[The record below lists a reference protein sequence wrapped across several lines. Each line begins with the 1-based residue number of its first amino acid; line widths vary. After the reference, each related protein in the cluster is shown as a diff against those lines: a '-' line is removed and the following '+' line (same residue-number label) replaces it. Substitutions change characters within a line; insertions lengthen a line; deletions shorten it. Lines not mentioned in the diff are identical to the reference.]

1 MAAPTSPSPAAD
13 PQALNRHLAAQLRA
27 LRCARNWSLDR
38 AASETGVSKAMLG
51 QIERG
56 ESSPTVATL
65 WKIASGLQ
73 CPLSAFLVAPPTQS
87 DAALFRSADALREKP
102 ASDDMLVAPLFP
114 YEPRFAFEW
123 LELTLLPGYV
133 RHSEAHAAGVTEHVL
148 LISGSMEVLVDGD
161 WLLLREGEAVRFA
174 GDRAHGYRNL
184 GATAAVCHN
193 LIHYAG
199 EVASLSPVLDRGR
212 HESEGG

>member
-1 MAAPTSPSPAAD
+1 MVAPAIPAAD
-13 PQALNRHLAAQLRA
+13 PQALSQHLAAQLRA
-27 LRCARNWSLDR
+27 LRGARGWSLDR
-38 AASETGVSKAMLG
+38 AALETGVSKAMLG

-65 WKIASGLQ
+65 WKIASGFQ
-73 CPLSAFLVAPPTQS
+73 CPLSAFLVAPEPLS
-87 DAALFRSADALREKP
+87 DDAVFRSAADLREKP

-114 YEPRFAFEW
+114 YEARFGFEW

-148 LISGSMEVLVDGD
+148 LISGSMEVLVEGD
-161 WLLLREGEAVRFA
+161 WRLLREGEAVRFA
-174 GDRAHGYRNL
+174 GDRPHGYRNL
-184 GATAAVCHN
+184 GDSAAICHN

-199 EVASLSPVLDRGR
+199 ELSRPAAAG
-212 HESEGG
+212 SGQ